1 MGVFFFFQAEDGI
14 RDWSVTGVQTCA
26 LPICPDGCERRSPA
40 SCGAAL
46 ERRNVALLWSRPL
59 VVLVLFAVTMF
70 SGLGRGKGGSVSE
83 GRSEEETTS
92 GDGPRVPIPGSG
104 SGLFKADSGEFQ
116 AVVIPYGTSQARI
129 KKEGGE
135 QEVGLFIPGMEGT
148 LTVLDE
154 TGEKVDSGHCSSTA
168 ASSTIPP

>member
-1 MGVFFFFQAEDGI
+1 
-14 RDWSVTGVQTCA
+14 
-26 LPICPDGCERRSPA
+26 
-40 SCGAAL
+40 
-46 ERRNVALLWSRPL
+46 VALLWSRPL

-104 SGLFKADSGEFQ
+104 SGLFKSDSGEFQ

-148 LTVLDE
+148 PTVLDE
-154 TGEKVDSGHCSSTA
+154 TGEKVDSEPLQLNRGEFYHSANDVSLPERGTYTLKAKMQPRAFLQHRTEGEKAGYTPNRSWWSSRT
-168 ASSTIPP
+168 

>member
-1 MGVFFFFQAEDGI
+1 M
-14 RDWSVTGVQTCA
+14 
-26 LPICPDGCERRSPA
+26 RSPA
-40 SCGAAL
+40 SCEAAL

-116 AVVIPYGTSQARI
+116 AIVIPYGTSQARI

-135 QEVGLFIPGMEGT
+135 QEVGLFIQGWR
-148 LTVLDE
+148 
-154 TGEKVDSGHCSSTA
+154 A
-168 ASSTIPP
+168 R